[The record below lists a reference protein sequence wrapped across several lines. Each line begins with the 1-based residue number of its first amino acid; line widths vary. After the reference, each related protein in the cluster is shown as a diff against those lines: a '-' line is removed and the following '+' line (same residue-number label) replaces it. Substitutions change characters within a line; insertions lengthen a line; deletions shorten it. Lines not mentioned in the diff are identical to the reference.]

1 MKNKLIITLLTA
13 IGFAAS
19 FKAEAT
25 TFVDVKSLGD
35 GVTVL
40 DGGGTNRVVN
50 AALITKNQRW
60 TRDRVY
66 ILAANV
72 IVQDGVTLVIEPGT
86 LIRAERQSLKVDTSG
101 QAALNPAD
109 PGALVCARGGK
120 IVASGTA
127 DAPIIF
133 TSIDDP
139 HVPGGYETIP
149 PIENKGVVA
158 DGGVTVQNPE
168 RILRTGGTSTG
179 TIGQGTYTYSGGAIT
194 ADAFDYDLAFGGS
207 ESIHTLDQLWGG
219 IVLCGKATLS
229 KGYPVTTPN
238 TNARGTP
245 ITDATVS
252 NSTGSVSGGRGVEA
266 VEGMAAF
273 KDHAF
278 GGGDDDLDNSGIL
291 RFVEVRYGGFIVING
306 KELNS
311 FSFYGVGQNTLL
323 EFLAD
328 WNNADDSFE
337 FWGGAA
343 GMRWAMSCF
352 PGDDGLD
359 TDQGYLGANQFYVQF
374 QNNGINS
381 SGTKSTRGSGVNI
394 GDNVTENDGSESS
407 NTTRP
412 YSVYTLANATLVGRG
427 YNAVAVDAVEPQC
440 GPNYKDNGSV
450 QMHNSIIMDSPNGG
464 ILVMDTQATTVT
476 TASEVGGSAINR
488 FAEVRNE
495 GGFDG
500 AGKASDL
507 TTPDTGRAANT
518 DGLYKNVWFYRC
530 GLLDRTQAGVN
541 GKYGTLA
548 LLNDAIAADSVNG
561 TSVAFT
567 ASDSNLFPSS
577 TDRSERGSASGNVTE
592 VRANIELVRNQIK
605 LTANANKF
613 NVSPGLDIPY
623 NHRIS
628 GIDLRVTGDAK
639 DLTTSALPNY
649 RGINADATFVGAVRD
664 NMWMRGWTMA
674 DRAGLFKVEAKQIVP
689 EVVISANGSNQP
701 VITFGGEDGKKY
713 MVEVSTDN
721 RTYTKIRT
729 VTAVD
734 GNNTVTDAA
743 RTVGSGLL
751 FYRVICL

>member
-1 MKNKLIITLLTA
+1 MKNKLLLTLLTA

-25 TFVDVKSLGD
+25 TFVDVSSLGT
-35 GVTVL
+35 GVDVIT
-40 DGGGTNRVVN
+40 GTGAVRSVN
-50 AALITKNQRW
+50 AAVISVNQRW

-66 ILAANV
+66 ILSANV
-72 IVQDGVTLVIEPGT
+72 IVKSGVTLVIEPGT
-86 LIRAERQSLKVDTSG
+86 LIRAERPSLKVDTG
-101 QAALNPAD
+101 TEAPANPAD
-109 PGALVCARGGK
+109 PGAIVCARGGK
-120 IVASGTA
+120 IIANGTA

-133 TSIDDP
+133 TSIDDI

-158 DGGVTVQNPE
+158 SAQVQNPE
-168 RILRTGGTSTG
+168 RILRTGGVSTG
-179 TIGQGTYTYSGGAIT
+179 TIGVATYTYSGGTLT
-194 ADAFDYDLAFGGS
+194 ADAFDYDLAFGGT
-207 ESIHTLDQLWGG
+207 ESIHTLEGLWGG

-229 KGYPVTTPN
+229 KGYSTPTN
-238 TNARGTP
+238 TNARTDL
-245 ITDATVS
+245 ITEPTV
-252 NSTGSVSGGRGVEA
+252 NASTGAVSGAKGVEA

-273 KDHAF
+273 PTHAF
-278 GGGDDDLDNSGIL
+278 GGGDDDTDNSGCL
-291 RFVEVRYGGFIVING
+291 RFVEVRYGGFIVIKD

-311 FSFYGVGQNTLL
+311 FSNYGVGQNTVM

-374 QNNGINS
+374 HNNGINS

-394 GDNVTENDGSESS
+394 GDSVTENDGSESS

-476 TASEVGGSAINR
+476 TASEAGGSAINR
-488 FAEVRNE
+488 FAVKRTE

-507 TTPDTGRAANT
+507 TTADTGAAANT

-541 GKYGTLA
+541 GKYDTLA
-548 LLNDAIAADSVNG
+548 LLNAAITADSAA
-561 TSVAFT
+561 AFT
-567 ASDSNLFPSS
+567 ASDSNLFPNAI
-577 TDRSERGSASGNVTE
+577 DRRERGASTAGVA
-592 VRANIELVRNQIK
+592 VRANIQLVVDQIK
-605 LTANANKF
+605 LTGNNNKF
-613 NVSPGLDIPY
+613 NLNPGLDIPY

-639 DLTTSALPNY
+639 DLTTSALPTY
-649 RGINADATFVGAVRD
+649 RNINADATFVGAVRD
-664 NMWMRGWTMA
+664 NMWMRNWTMA
-674 DRAGLFKVEAKQIVP
+674 DKAGLFKPEAVAIVP
-689 EVVISANGSNQP
+689 EVVVSANGSNQP
-701 VITFGGEDGKKY
+701 VITFGGEVGKKY

-721 RTYTKIRT
+721 RTYSKITT

-734 GNNTVTDAA
+734 GNNTVTDTA
-743 RTVGSGLL
+743 RTVGTGLL
-751 FYRVICL
+751 LYRVICL

>member
-1 MKNKLIITLLTA
+1 MKNKLLLTLLTA

-25 TFVDVKSLGD
+25 TFVDVSSLGT
-35 GVTVL
+35 GVDVIT
-40 DGGGTNRVVN
+40 GTGAVRSVN
-50 AALITKNQRW
+50 AAVISVNQRW

-66 ILAANV
+66 ILSANV
-72 IVQDGVTLVIEPGT
+72 IVKSGVTLVIEPGT
-86 LIRAERQSLKVDTSG
+86 LIRAERPSLKVDTG
-101 QAALNPAD
+101 TEAPANPAD
-109 PGALVCARGGK
+109 PGAIVCARGGK
-120 IVASGTA
+120 IIANGTA

-149 PIENKGVVA
+149 PIENKGVA
-158 DGGVTVQNPE
+158 ASAQVQNPE
-168 RILRTGGTSTG
+168 RILRTGGVSTG
-179 TIGQGTYTYSGGAIT
+179 TIGVATYTYSGGTLT
-194 ADAFDYDLAFGGS
+194 ADAFDYDLAFGGT
-207 ESIHTLDQLWGG
+207 ESIHTLEGLWGG
-219 IVLCGKATLS
+219 IVLCGKATVS
-229 KGYPVTTPN
+229 KGYSTPTN
-238 TNARGTP
+238 TNARTEL
-245 ITDATVS
+245 ITEPTVNAT
-252 NSTGSVSGGRGVEA
+252 TGAVSGAKGVEA

-273 KDHAF
+273 PTHAF
-278 GGGDDDLDNSGIL
+278 GGGDDDTDNSGCL
-291 RFVEVRYGGFIVING
+291 RFVEVRYGGFIVIKD

-311 FSFYGVGQNTLL
+311 FSNYGVGQNTVM

-374 QNNGINS
+374 HNNGINS

-394 GDNVTENDGSESS
+394 GDSVTENDGSESS

-464 ILVMDTQATTVT
+464 ILVMDTQGTTVT
-476 TASEVGGSAINR
+476 TASEAGGSAINR
-488 FAEVRNE
+488 FAVKRTE

-507 TTPDTGRAANT
+507 TTADTGAAANT

-541 GKYGTLA
+541 GKYDTLA
-548 LLNDAIAADSVNG
+548 ALNAAITADSAA
-561 TSVAFT
+561 AFT
-567 ASDSNLFPSS
+567 ASDSNLFPNAI
-577 TDRSERGSASGNVTE
+577 DRRERGASTAGVA
-592 VRANIELVRNQIK
+592 VRANIQLVVDQIK
-605 LTANANKF
+605 STENKNQF
-613 NVSPGLDIPY
+613 NLNPGLDIPY

-639 DLTTSALPNY
+639 DLTTSALPTY
-649 RGINADATFVGAVRD
+649 RNINADATFVGAVRD
-664 NMWMRGWTMA
+664 NMWMRNWTMA
-674 DRAGLFKVEAKQIVP
+674 DKAGLFKPEAVAIVP
-689 EVVISANGSNQP
+689 EVVVSANGSNQP
-701 VITFGGEDGKKY
+701 VITFGGEVGKKY

-721 RTYTKIRT
+721 RTYSKITT

-734 GNNTVTDAA
+734 GNNTVTDTA
-743 RTVGSGLL
+743 RTVGTGLL
-751 FYRVICL
+751 LYRVICL

>member
-1 MKNKLIITLLTA
+1 MKNKLLLTLLTA

-25 TFVDVKSLGD
+25 TFVDVSSLGT
-35 GVTVL
+35 GVDVITGT
-40 DGGGTNRVVN
+40 GGVRRVN
-50 AALITKNQRW
+50 AAVISVNQRW

-66 ILAANV
+66 ILSANV
-72 IVQDGVTLVIEPGT
+72 IVKSGVTLVIEPGT
-86 LIRAERQSLKVDTSG
+86 LIRSERPSLKVDTG
-101 QAALNPAD
+101 TEAPANPAD
-109 PGALVCARGGK
+109 PGAIVCARGGK
-120 IVASGTA
+120 IIACGTA

-133 TSIDDP
+133 TSIDDI

-158 DGGVTVQNPE
+158 SAQVQNPE
-168 RILRTGGTSTG
+168 RILRTGGVSTG
-179 TIGQGTYTYSGGAIT
+179 TIGVATYTYSGGTLT
-194 ADAFDYDLAFGGS
+194 ADAFDYDLAFGGA
-207 ESIHTLDQLWGG
+207 ESIHTLEGLWGG
-219 IVLCGKATLS
+219 IVLCGKATVS
-229 KGYPVTTPN
+229 KGYSTPTN
-238 TNARGTP
+238 VNARTEAIVEP
-245 ITDATVS
+245 TVNAAT
-252 NSTGSVSGGRGVEA
+252 GAVSGAKGVEA

-273 KDHAF
+273 PTHAF
-278 GGGDDDLDNSGIL
+278 GGGDDDTDNSGIL
-291 RFVEVRYGGFIVING
+291 RFVEVRYGGFIVIKD

-311 FSFYGVGQNTLL
+311 FSNYGVGQNTVL

-394 GDNVTENDGSESS
+394 GDSVTENDGSESS

-464 ILVMDTQATTVT
+464 ILVMDTQGTTVT
-476 TASEVGGSAINR
+476 TASEAGGSAINR
-488 FAEVRNE
+488 FAVKRTE

-507 TTPDTGRAANT
+507 TTADTGAAANT

-541 GKYGTLA
+541 GKYDTLA
-548 LLNDAIAADSVNG
+548 LLNAAITADSAA
-561 TSVAFT
+561 AFT
-567 ASDSNLFPSS
+567 ASDSNLFPNAI
-577 TDRSERGSASGNVTE
+577 DRRERGAATAGVA
-592 VRANIELVRNQIK
+592 VRANIQLVVDQIK
-605 LTANANKF
+605 LTGNNNKF
-613 NVSPGLDIPY
+613 NLNPGLDIPY

-639 DLTTSALPNY
+639 DLTTSALPTY
-649 RGINADATFVGAVRD
+649 RNINADATFVGAVRD

-674 DRAGLFKVEAKQIVP
+674 DRAGLFQSSAKQIAP
-689 EVVISANGSNQP
+689 EVVVSANASNQP
-701 VITFGGEDGKKY
+701 EITFGADNGVMY
-713 MVEVSTDN
+713 VVEVSTDN
-721 RTYTKIRT
+721 KTYSKLVT
-729 VTAVD
+729 VTATAT
-734 GNNTVTDAA
+734 GNKTVTDTA
-743 RTVGSGLL
+743 RTVSGGLL
-751 FYRVICL
+751 FYRVIAL

>member
-1 MKNKLIITLLTA
+1 MKNKILLTLLTA

-25 TFVDVKSLGD
+25 TFVDVSSLGT
-35 GVTVL
+35 GVDVITGT
-40 DGGGTNRVVN
+40 GGVRRVN
-50 AALITKNQRW
+50 AAVISVNQRW

-66 ILAANV
+66 ILSANV
-72 IVQDGVTLVIEPGT
+72 IVKSGVTLVIEPGT
-86 LIRAERQSLKVDTSG
+86 LIRSERPSLKVDTG
-101 QAALNPAD
+101 TEAPANPAD
-109 PGALVCARGGK
+109 PGAIVCARGGK
-120 IVASGTA
+120 IIACGTA

-133 TSIDDP
+133 TSIDDI

-158 DGGVTVQNPE
+158 SAQVQNPE
-168 RILRTGGTSTG
+168 RILRTGGVSTG
-179 TIGQGTYTYSGGAIT
+179 TIGVATYTYSGGTLT
-194 ADAFDYDLAFGGS
+194 ADAFDYDLAFGGA
-207 ESIHTLDQLWGG
+207 ESIHTLEGLWGG
-219 IVLCGKATLS
+219 IVLCGKATVS
-229 KGYPVTTPN
+229 KGYSTPTN
-238 TNARGTP
+238 VNARTEAIVEP
-245 ITDATVS
+245 TVNAT
-252 NSTGSVSGGRGVEA
+252 TGAVSGAKGVEA

-273 KDHAF
+273 PTHAF
-278 GGGDDDLDNSGIL
+278 GGGDDDTDNSGIL
-291 RFVEVRYGGFIVING
+291 RFVEVRYGGFIVIKD

-311 FSFYGVGQNTLL
+311 FSNYGVGQNTVL

-381 SGTKSTRGSGVNI
+381 CGTNSTRGSGVNI
-394 GDNVTENDGSESS
+394 GDSVTENDGSESS

-464 ILVMDTQATTVT
+464 ILVMDTQGTTVT
-476 TASEVGGSAINR
+476 TASEAGGSAINR
-488 FAEVRNE
+488 FAVKRTE

-507 TTPDTGRAANT
+507 TTADTGAAANT

-541 GKYGTLA
+541 GKYDTLA
-548 LLNDAIAADSVNG
+548 LLNAAITADSAA
-561 TSVAFT
+561 AFT
-567 ASDSNLFPSS
+567 ASDSNLFPNAI
-577 TDRSERGSASGNVTE
+577 DRRERGAATAGVA
-592 VRANIELVRNQIK
+592 VRANIQLVVDQIK
-605 LTANANKF
+605 LTGNNNKF
-613 NVSPGLDIPY
+613 NLNPGLDIPY

-639 DLTTSALPNY
+639 DLTTSALPTY
-649 RGINADATFVGAVRD
+649 RNINADATFVGAVRD

-674 DRAGLFKVEAKQIVP
+674 DRAGLFQSSAKQIAP
-689 EVVISANGSNQP
+689 EVVVSANASNQP
-701 VITFGGEDGKKY
+701 EITFGADNGVMY
-713 MVEVSTDN
+713 VVEVSTDN
-721 RTYTKIRT
+721 KTYSKLVT
-729 VTAVD
+729 VTATAT
-734 GNNTVTDAA
+734 GNKTVTDTA
-743 RTVGSGLL
+743 RTVSGGLL
-751 FYRVICL
+751 FYRVIAL